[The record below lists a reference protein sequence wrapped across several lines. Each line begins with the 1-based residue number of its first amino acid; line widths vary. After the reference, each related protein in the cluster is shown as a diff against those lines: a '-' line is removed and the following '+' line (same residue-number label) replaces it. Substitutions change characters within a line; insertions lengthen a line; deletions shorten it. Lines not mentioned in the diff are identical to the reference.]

1 MTLNEQKEQFS
12 YAYVRA
18 VAAVARVTVTK
29 PEIDDDSVDL
39 MLKLKSLG
47 GPVRSP
53 QIDAQVKCTGNANV
67 AVDHVAFPL
76 KLKNYHELRG
86 TDFLVPRLLIVVTVS
101 DALADWLNHTEHEL
115 ALRRCGYWMS
125 LRGFPDVPNQDTV
138 TVRIPRTQHFTVTA
152 LGDMMARVANRQMI

>member
-1 MTLNEQKEQFS
+1 MTFNEQKEQFS

-18 VAAVARVTVTK
+18 VAAVARVAVTK

-67 AVDHVAFPL
+67 AADHVSFPL
-76 KLKNYHELRG
+76 KLKNYNELRG

-101 DALADWLNHTEHEL
+101 DALADFHVAPLNKTN
-115 ALRRCGYWMS
+115 A
-125 LRGFPDVPNQDTV
+125 Q
-138 TVRIPRTQHFTVTA
+138 
-152 LGDMMARVANRQMI
+152 